1 MNPKVLG
8 SAKVLQNNINSE
20 RVPTC
25 TPNFSDSVRA
35 RVVAHYDGEHSRLTS
50 YNMIKTGSIST
61 EKLTVKNY
69 HNFMKS
75 GLPDR
80 LLFYHDSEW
89 KDFCADIVGVVRGEF
104 QAKRA
109 IIEVTYQEQQYLL
122 DFVHMLHIEAK
133 SGLSKPVAWI
143 DEHGKCFFPESYSEF
158 CSSHGFVRRQNA
170 HATCI
175 PEGKQEV
182 VSQFDSFDS
191 TAESSNSES
200 LKYKQHLTKSGKLV
214 MDNDVMVGDT
224 VGENEL
230 CSLIPYRASNSETLE
245 NKNAIRAENCQLV
258 SSPVQ
263 KLFLSGMSPYVDAK
277 DIMSITKVPIIDD
290 FGDVRFHGFQKQ
302 IELTQSLR
310 SYANVRY
317 AWLPTT
323 KSVAEDIMLHG
334 ILKEEKPSIDSTYK
348 LGVHLAPANCP
359 IVCAANSDVDE
370 NGLSYMMLCRIIMG
384 NVEIICPGSKQFQ
397 PSNENFDSGV
407 DDLQTPK
414 HYVIWDMNMHTH
426 IYPEYVLVFKLR
438 SEARE
443 FLSGK
448 ESLSNESGVTN
459 GTSPIPPLKEENRDP
474 LVISAGQS
482 RSNGQ
487 ICGRVP
493 KPTSPWMPFSMLFAA
508 ISTKVPAKDMDL
520 VIAHYEEF
528 KKRKINRLDLVK
540 KLRQI
545 IGDKL
550 LVSTIVRLQHKLPPV
565 ERQEL
570 PLPCSKKLQPK
581 P

>member
-8 SAKVLQNNINSE
+8 SAKVLQNSINNE

-25 TPNFSDSVRA
+25 TPNFSGRGQA
-35 RVVAHYDGEHSRLTS
+35 LVVTHYDGEHSQLTS
-50 YNMIKTGSIST
+50 YNTIKTGSIST

-89 KDFCADIVGVVRGEF
+89 KDFCVEIIGVVRGEF

-109 IIEVTYQEQQYLL
+109 IIEVTYQEQHFLL
-122 DFVHMLHIEAK
+122 DFVRMLHIDAK

-143 DEHGKCFFPESYSEF
+143 DEHGKCYFPESYAEF
-158 CSSHGFVRRQNA
+158 CSHGFVRRQDVHVA
-170 HATCI
+170 CI
-175 PEGKQEV
+175 PEAIQEV
-182 VSQFDSFDS
+182 VSQFDTFDS

-200 LKYKQHLTKSGKLV
+200 LKHKQHLTKRGKLV

-224 VGENEL
+224 VGENEP
-230 CSLIPYRASNSETLE
+230 CSLIPQKASNSETLE
-245 NKNAIRAENCQLV
+245 NKNAIGADNCQLV
-258 SSPVQ
+258 SGPVQ
-263 KLFLSGMSPYVDAK
+263 KFFLSGMSPYVDSK
-277 DIMSITKVPIIDD
+277 DIISITKVPIIDD
-290 FGDVRFHGFQKQ
+290 FGDVRFHSFQKQ
-302 IELTQSLR
+302 IELTKSIR
-310 SYANVRY
+310 GNANVRY

-334 ILKEEKPSIDSTYK
+334 TLRAEKPAIDSTYK
-348 LGVHLAPANCP
+348 LGIHLAPANCP
-359 IVCAANSDVDE
+359 IVCATNSDVDE
-370 NGLSYMMLCRIIMG
+370 NGLSYIMLCRIIMG
-384 NVEIICPGSKQFQ
+384 NVEIVCPGSKQFQ

-414 HYVIWDMNMHTH
+414 HYVVWDMNMHNH

-443 FLSGK
+443 SLSGK
-448 ESLSNESGVTN
+448 ESLSNESGVIN
-459 GTSPIPPLKEENRDP
+459 GTSPIPPPKEENGDP
-474 LVISAGQS
+474 LVISADQS
-482 RSNGQ
+482 HNNGQ
-487 ICGRVP
+487 TCGRVP

-565 ERQEL
+565 ARQEL
-570 PLPCSKKLQPK
+570 PLPCNKKLQPK